1 MLKTLIRILARIENG
16 IEHLFGKTMED
27 TCMYIHDMQCFET
40 RVKHGEA
47 LFFAWIPDLCT
58 FQLNLV

>member
-1 MLKTLIRILARIENG
+1 
-16 IEHLFGKTMED
+16 MED